1 MRTTSPCATTSTPRS
16 ALPTRIPRCARSCSP
31 TAAALDLVL
40 TGRWLDARAAL
51 AAGLVGRVV
60 ARARLEATALAL
72 AGRLA
77 RLDPAAVKA
86 VRRAVRGAH
95 DLPLEAGVALERRL
109 ALALQG
115 RP

>member
-1 MRTTSPCATTSTPRS
+1 MIPGVGGTQTLPRK
-16 ALPTRIPRCARSCSP
+16 AG

-86 VRRAVRGAH
+86 IRRAVRGAH

>member
-1 MRTTSPCATTSTPRS
+1 MPTTSPCATTSTPRS
-16 ALPTRIPRCARSCSP
+16 GPPTRTPRCARSCS
-31 TAAALDLVL
+31 AGALDLVL

-51 AAGLVGRVV
+51 AAGLINRVV

-72 AGRLA
+72 ARRLA
-77 RLDPAAVKA
+77 RLDPAEVQAA
-86 VRRAVRGAH
+86 RRAVRGAH
-95 DLPLEAGVALERRL
+95 DLPLAAGVALERRL